1 VRSVVKRKAE
11 KIVIILLES
20 GGANQIQAR
29 DVQLERSL
37 MKRIPHTLGNIEQ
50 KETKLTKVGFFWQL
64 PRILVFFVAFCFTL
78 ICFSFI
84 CVTSFAQTPDSAA
97 EREMQRRQ
105 AAIPQGEAALARG
118 KSAMKAKNYTI
129 AHEEF
134 RTAVTDLPD
143 AVASGKTHDQAVD
156 GFCKSG
162 VALAE
167 ARIAE
172 GRNTDA
178 EAILSEIL
186 SDRYDPKCRPAH
198 VLYTRLRQSGSFDKT
213 VRTVN
218 NAEIDCAAM
227 LARPFS
233 ERVERVKELLAEA
246 DSFYQSGRYDLAMK
260 RYDQVLCLDPYN
272 TAARRGQEKVN
283 NTKYQY
289 GEEAYNETRSRQLW
303 KVEEAW
309 QQPVRKYGATGAPVA
324 VGAQRELGG
333 TALVSRKLNS
343 IIIPHIE
350 FRDAT
355 IREAIEVL
363 REQAAENDTGPEG
376 QRGVNIVLRIV
387 PIGQVAPPSMPAAPP
402 TGTATPAGGAPSGA
416 GAAAPAAGAPG
427 APGAPVQA
435 PPVPAPANARIT
447 VTLDN
452 IPLGEALRYVATQAG
467 LKVKVEPY
475 AVSIIPLTEQSNDLI
490 TKRYHVPP
498 EFFGGP
504 LDVGYYIGSNIAG
517 QGSTQGQSQQ
527 PNPVATNVIEKEAV
541 SYQTA
546 SGVGTGAG
554 ASSAANLLQGTA
566 STRQSL
572 YNDRQLVGRADAKI
586 TLQSMGVDFPP
597 GASATFWPHSG
608 TLIVRNTQDNL
619 DFVDAL
625 VDQANGSQPKQV
637 EIESKF
643 VEINQN
649 NLKELGFD
657 WLLGPFS
664 LNGKVFGSGGTAG
677 NRAPVDAANF
687 PFNSNGNPVGGPG
700 TGIPNDGTGG
710 GPVTSGNRS
719 GDFAISAN
727 ALDALLIPGLGQTA
741 GIAPGIFGLA
751 GVFTNPQFQ
760 VVIRA
765 LNQKKGIDLLSAP
778 RVTTKSGQRAII
790 EVVREFRYP
799 RTYTQPQVPSI
810 SSTTTTLVGGAVPV
824 VVTPTTPQDWE
835 TRNTGVTL
843 EVEPVVGG
851 DGMTIDLNLVP
862 QVVEFEG
869 FINYGSPIN
878 AVGVSTVGG
887 VITRSVPIELTPN
900 VINQPVFSTRKV
912 TTSVSVANGQ
922 TVVLGGLMREDVQ
935 KTEDKVPILG
945 DIPFVG
951 RAFRTNV
958 DQHIKKNLVIFV
970 TAKQVTAYG
979 APVEEEEEEG
989 LLPPELPE
997 VPAYKK

>member
-1 VRSVVKRKAE
+1 MR
-11 KIVIILLES
+11 
-20 GGANQIQAR
+20 
-29 DVQLERSL
+29 
-37 MKRIPHTLGNIEQ
+37 
-50 KETKLTKVGFFWQL
+50 
-64 PRILVFFVAFCFTL
+64 
-78 ICFSFI
+78 
-84 CVTSFAQTPDSAA
+84 
-97 EREMQRRQ
+97 
-105 AAIPQGEAALARG
+105 
-118 KSAMKAKNYTI
+118 
-129 AHEEF
+129 
-134 RTAVTDLPD
+134 
-143 AVASGKTHDQAVD
+143 
-156 GFCKSG
+156 
-162 VALAE
+162 
-167 ARIAE
+167 
-172 GRNTDA
+172 
-178 EAILSEIL
+178 
-186 SDRYDPKCRPAH
+186 
-198 VLYTRLRQSGSFDKT
+198 
-213 VRTVN
+213 
-218 NAEIDCAAM
+218 
-227 LARPFS
+227 ARPFS
-233 ERVERVKELLAEA
+233 ERVEQVKQWLAEA
-246 DSFYQSGRYDLAMK
+246 ENFYQSGRYDLAMK

-272 TAARRGQEKVN
+272 TAARRGQERID

-452 IPLGEALRYVATQAG
+452 IPLGEALRYVANQAG

-475 AVSIIPLTEQSNDLI
+475 AVAIVPLSEQSNDLI

-504 LDVGYYIGSNIAG
+504 LDVGYYL
-517 QGSTQGQSQQ
+517 GQSLSGGQQ
-527 PNPVATNVIEKEAV
+527 
-541 SYQTA
+541 
-546 SGVGTGAG
+546 GGTGNSLSQPPVSAKIAEQEQYVAATSSQYTA
-554 ASSAANLLQGTA
+554 ASQSQGTVA
-566 STRQSL
+566 GYAGTQQAALTQIPGGTGTSTYRQTL
-572 YNDRQLVGRADAKI
+572 LNDRQLVGRADAR
-586 TLQSMGVDFPP
+586 TMLESMGVAFPP
-597 GASATFWPHSG
+597 GANATFWPHSG

-625 VDQANGSQPKQV
+625 VDQANLSQPKQV

-687 PFNSNGNPVGGPG
+687 PFNSNGNATGGPG
-700 TGIPNDGTGG
+700 TQIPGDGTGG

-741 GIAPGIFGLA
+741 GVAPGIFGLA

-778 RVTTKSGQRAII
+778 KVTTKSGQRAII

-799 RTYTQPQVPSI
+799 RTYTQPQVPS
-810 SSTTTTLVGGAVPV
+810 
-824 VVTPTTPQDWE
+824 
-835 TRNTGVTL
+835 
-843 EVEPVVGG
+843 
-851 DGMTIDLNLVP
+851 
-862 QVVEFEG
+862 
-869 FINYGSPIN
+869 
-878 AVGVSTVGG
+878 
-887 VITRSVPIELTPN
+887 
-900 VINQPVFSTRKV
+900 
-912 TTSVSVANGQ
+912 
-922 TVVLGGLMREDVQ
+922 
-935 KTEDKVPILG
+935 
-945 DIPFVG
+945 
-951 RAFRTNV
+951 
-958 DQHIKKNLVIFV
+958 
-970 TAKQVTAYG
+970 
-979 APVEEEEEEG
+979 
-989 LLPPELPE
+989 
-997 VPAYKK
+997 

>member
-1 VRSVVKRKAE
+1 
-11 KIVIILLES
+11 
-20 GGANQIQAR
+20 
-29 DVQLERSL
+29 
-37 MKRIPHTLGNIEQ
+37 MKEIPHSLRNLEQ
-50 KETKLTKVGFFWQL
+50 KETKVTKVSFGAVLQ
-64 PRILVFFVAFCFTL
+64 ISVAFCFNL
-78 ICFSFI
+78 ICLSLV
-84 CVTSFAQTPDSAA
+84 CRTAFAQTTSDNTA
-97 EREMQRRQ
+97 EREVQRRQ
-105 AAIPQGEAALARG
+105 AAMPQGEAALTRG
-118 KSAMKAKNYTI
+118 MSAMKARNYTL

-134 RTAVTDLPD
+134 KSAVTNLPD
-143 AVASGKTHDQAVD
+143 SVMSGKAHDEAVD

-162 VALAE
+162 VLLAQ
-167 ARIAE
+167 ARIKQGDNA
-172 GRNTDA
+172 GA
-178 EAILSEIL
+178 EAILSEVL
-186 SDRYDPKCRPAH
+186 SNQYDPKYKGAQL
-198 VLYTRLRQSGSFDKT
+198 LYTQLRQPGSFNNGASS
-213 VRTVN
+213 TVN
-218 NAEIDCAAM
+218 DKGEHVRRHVAETDCAGY
-227 LARPFS
+227 LALPFPQ
-233 ERVERVKELLAEA
+233 RVEQVKQWFAEA
-246 DSFYQSGRYDLAMK
+246 ENFYQSGRYDLAMK
-260 RYDQVLCLDPYN
+260 RYDQILCVDPYN
-272 TAARRGQEKVN
+272 TAARRGQERID

-289 GEEAYNETRSRQLW
+289 GEEAYNETRGRQLW
-303 KVEEAW
+303 QVESAW
-309 QQPVRKYGATGAPVA
+309 QQPVRKYGVTGAPA
-324 VGAQRELGG
+324 GVGTGRDATG

-376 QRGVNIVLRIV
+376 QRGVNIVLRLV
-387 PIGQVAPPSMPAAPP
+387 PLGQIAPPSVPVLPVAPNGTPIPAEGAGAPAGAPP
-402 TGTATPAGGAPSGA
+402 LTTAMTPAPAGGT
-416 GAAAPAAGAPG
+416 APAQPGPPG
-427 APGAPVQA
+427 APPVVAPVSGA
-435 PPVPAPANARIT
+435 AGARIT

-452 IPLGEALRYVATQAG
+452 IPLGEALRYIANQAG

-475 AVSIIPLTEQSNDLI
+475 AVAIIPLSEQSHDLI

-504 LDVGYYIGSNIAG
+504 LDVGYYLTQQLSGPQQTQTGSSTSQPPVSRNIAE
-517 QGSTQGQSQQ
+517 QEQYVAATSSQ
-527 PNPVATNVIEKEAV
+527 
-541 SYQTA
+541 YTA
-546 SGVGTGAG
+546 
-554 ASSAANLLQGTA
+554 ASQAQGTYGGYA
-566 STRQSL
+566 SAEQRNLTQTPGGIGVSTTRQSL
-572 YNDRQLVGRADAKI
+572 LNDRQLVGRADAR
-586 TLQSMGVDFPP
+586 TMLETMGVAFPP
-597 GASATFWPHSG
+597 GANATFWPHSG

-625 VDQANGSQPKQV
+625 VDQANLSQPKQV

-664 LNGKVFGSGGTAG
+664 LNGKVFGSGGTVG
-677 NRAPVDAANF
+677 NGVPLSNQNGVSNF
-687 PFNSNGNPVGGPG
+687 PFNDPVTGNPIGQ
-700 TGIPNDGTGG
+700 N
-710 GPVTSGNRS
+710 PVTSGNRS
-719 GDFAISAN
+719 GNFAISAN
-727 ALDALLIPGLGQTA
+727 ALDALLLPGLGQA
-741 GIAPGIFGLA
+741 VGVAPSMFGLA

-778 RVTTKSGQRAII
+778 KVTTKSGQRAII

-810 SSTTTTLVGGAVPV
+810 SSTTGTTLIGGGAVPV

-851 DGMTIDLNLVP
+851 DGNTIDLNLVP

-878 AVGVSTVGG
+878 AIGVNTLGG
-887 VITRSVPIELTPN
+887 VISTSVPVELTPN

-912 TTSVSVANGQ
+912 TTSVSVSDGQ

-935 KTEDKVPILG
+935 KVEDKVPIIG
-945 DIPFVG
+945 DIPLIG
-951 RAFRTNV
+951 RAFRSNTE
-958 DQHIKKNLVIFV
+958 QHNKKNLIIFV
-970 TAKQVTAYG
+970 TARQITSYG
-979 APVEEEEEEG
+979 APVEEDEG
-989 LLPPELPE
+989 ELLPPELPQ

>member
-1 VRSVVKRKAE
+1 VASVRSVVKRKAE

-37 MKRIPHTLGNIEQ
+37 MKRIPPTLGTIEQ
-50 KETKLTKVGFFWQL
+50 EQTKLTKVGFFGQL
-64 PRILVFFVAFCFTL
+64 PRILVFFIAFCFTL

-84 CVTSFAQTPDSAA
+84 RVTSFAQTPDSAA
-97 EREMQRRQ
+97 EREVQRRQ

-134 RTAVTDLPD
+134 RTAVTYLPD
-143 AVASGKTHDQAVD
+143 AVASGETHDQAVD

-172 GRNTDA
+172 GRNADA

-447 VTLDN
+447 VTLDT
-452 IPLGEALRYVATQAG
+452 IQLGEALR
-467 LKVKVEPY
+467 
-475 AVSIIPLTEQSNDLI
+475 
-490 TKRYHVPP
+490 
-498 EFFGGP
+498 
-504 LDVGYYIGSNIAG
+504 
-517 QGSTQGQSQQ
+517 
-527 PNPVATNVIEKEAV
+527 
-541 SYQTA
+541 
-546 SGVGTGAG
+546 
-554 ASSAANLLQGTA
+554 
-566 STRQSL
+566 
-572 YNDRQLVGRADAKI
+572 
-586 TLQSMGVDFPP
+586 
-597 GASATFWPHSG
+597 
-608 TLIVRNTQDNL
+608 
-619 DFVDAL
+619 
-625 VDQANGSQPKQV
+625 
-637 EIESKF
+637 
-643 VEINQN
+643 
-649 NLKELGFD
+649 
-657 WLLGPFS
+657 
-664 LNGKVFGSGGTAG
+664 
-677 NRAPVDAANF
+677 
-687 PFNSNGNPVGGPG
+687 
-700 TGIPNDGTGG
+700 
-710 GPVTSGNRS
+710 
-719 GDFAISAN
+719 
-727 ALDALLIPGLGQTA
+727 
-741 GIAPGIFGLA
+741 
-751 GVFTNPQFQ
+751 
-760 VVIRA
+760 
-765 LNQKKGIDLLSAP
+765 
-778 RVTTKSGQRAII
+778 
-790 EVVREFRYP
+790 
-799 RTYTQPQVPSI
+799 
-810 SSTTTTLVGGAVPV
+810 
-824 VVTPTTPQDWE
+824 
-835 TRNTGVTL
+835 
-843 EVEPVVGG
+843 
-851 DGMTIDLNLVP
+851 
-862 QVVEFEG
+862 
-869 FINYGSPIN
+869 
-878 AVGVSTVGG
+878 
-887 VITRSVPIELTPN
+887 
-900 VINQPVFSTRKV
+900 
-912 TTSVSVANGQ
+912 
-922 TVVLGGLMREDVQ
+922 
-935 KTEDKVPILG
+935 
-945 DIPFVG
+945 
-951 RAFRTNV
+951 
-958 DQHIKKNLVIFV
+958 
-970 TAKQVTAYG
+970 
-979 APVEEEEEEG
+979 
-989 LLPPELPE
+989 
-997 VPAYKK
+997 